1 MHPNK
6 RKGDRAEIAARN
18 YLTTIFPGAVTRTR
32 AGFDKDIGDII
43 IETPRGILTVQVKD
57 VATPQWKTW
66 FKQLDQQTT
75 NAAEHT
81 GKPVIGGIILWK
93 TRGKANPAEWRAITT
108 LAQLPQLIGQ
118 P

>member
-18 YLTTIFPGAVTRTR
+18 YLETIYPGAVTRTR
-32 AGFDKDIGDII
+32 AGFDKDIGDLI
-43 IETPRGILTVQVKD
+43 IETPRGLLIVQVKD

-66 FKQLDQQTT
+66 FEQLEQQIT
-75 NAAEHT
+75 NAATHT
-81 GKPVIGGIILWK
+81 GKPTIGGIILWK
-93 TRGKANPAEWRAITT
+93 TRGKSNPAEWRVVAKLNQ
-108 LAQLPQLIGQ
+108 LAQLIGT